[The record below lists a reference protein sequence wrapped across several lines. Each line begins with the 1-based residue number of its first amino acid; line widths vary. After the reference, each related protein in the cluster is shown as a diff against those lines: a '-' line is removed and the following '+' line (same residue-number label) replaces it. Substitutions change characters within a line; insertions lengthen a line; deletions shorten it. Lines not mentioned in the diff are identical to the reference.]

1 MVSATGAQ
9 NQRPGHTVGRFIV
22 PGFGTLTA
30 TQSGLVLRYYS
41 GPIIFYSLYL
51 KNTKYIYILQLQL
64 LIIFL

>member
-1 MVSATGAQ
+1 MA
-9 NQRPGHTVGRFIV
+9 GRFIV

-30 TQSGLVLRYYS
+30 TQSGLGLRYYS

-64 LIIFL
+64 IIIFL